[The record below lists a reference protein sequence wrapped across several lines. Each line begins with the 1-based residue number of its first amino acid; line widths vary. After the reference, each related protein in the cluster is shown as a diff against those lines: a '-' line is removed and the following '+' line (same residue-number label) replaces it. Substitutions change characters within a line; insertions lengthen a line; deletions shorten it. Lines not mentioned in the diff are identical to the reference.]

1 MTTALELT
9 GVVGDSAVV
18 QSARPA
24 KRWLILLLAWL
35 CYLMSSVDRFAWSSL
50 SLRAQAE
57 LGFPLAQLAT
67 FVTAYFVGYVAS
79 NCISGMLTDR
89 LGPRLALSAAVIG
102 TGVFTM
108 AFGFTHSYWGGLA
121 MQCAMGLATGADYA
135 ACIKIVAAWFEREE
149 RGRAL
154 GIWFTATSLGVVIAN
169 SLALPL
175 ANVLG
180 WRGAY
185 VGLGATTIGTGLLGL
200 AFLRDAP
207 SHAEQKSEPPRII
220 ALLRNRNLVLVSIAG
235 FGALW
240 GTWGFTF
247 SANALMVKGAG
258 MTQPAAAAV
267 VATFGVG
274 GFIAKPLVGAISDW
288 LGARRKWPAIMCL
301 TGFVAM
307 LLVFATIRSEAWFFV
322 VGPML
327 GVAAFAYSPLMA
339 AMVAEA
345 VRGDSTGTASG
356 LSNALWQL
364 GGVVVPIAIGYAFG
378 LTQSFTVP
386 FFVLALGPLLG
397 IVCLVAVKEPKPIL
411 RQSV

>member
-247 SANALMVKGAG
+247 SANALMVKG
-258 MTQPAAAAV
+258 
-267 VATFGVG
+267 
-274 GFIAKPLVGAISDW
+274 
-288 LGARRKWPAIMCL
+288 PAIMCL

-364 GGVVVPIAIGYAFG
+364 GGVVVPVAIGYAFG